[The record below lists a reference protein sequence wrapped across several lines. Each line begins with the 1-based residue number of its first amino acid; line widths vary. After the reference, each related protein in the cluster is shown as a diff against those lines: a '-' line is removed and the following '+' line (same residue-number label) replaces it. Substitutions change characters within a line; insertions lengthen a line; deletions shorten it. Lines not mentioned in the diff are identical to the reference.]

1 MKLKESK
8 KKFPL
13 SDEQMIIMQLV
24 LCATA
29 ILVIIIAL
37 VLQLW
42 L

>member
-1 MKLKESK
+1 MKQKESK

-13 SDEQMIIMQLV
+13 SDEQMLVAQLAV
-24 LCATA
+24 CVTA

>member
-24 LCATA
+24 LCVTA